1 MLGSLGSI
9 GDILMNIVNFR
20 GNVSHVLVG
29 EYILERDDEDARPL
43 LLKVVERIVHE
54 GFKLSSKY
62 NDIALLR
69 LERNVPISQY
79 VRPACLAE
87 TFNDA
92 TAGKALASGWG
103 RLEHRGQSST
113 ILMKVVLEMFTREE
127 CTATYR
133 NEARL
138 QALNRGIVDDEQFCA
153 GSHTEHKDTCQV

>member
-1 MLGSLGSI
+1 M
-9 GDILMNIVNFR
+9 
-20 GNVSHVLVG
+20 SHALVG

-43 LLKVVERIVHE
+43 LLRIIERIVHE
-54 GFKLSSKY
+54 SFKNSAKY

-69 LERNVPISQY
+69 LERSVPISQY

-103 RLEHRGQSST
+103 RLQHRGQPST
-113 ILMKVVLEMFTREE
+113 ALMKVVLEVFTADE

-138 QALNRGIVDDEQFCA
+138 QALNRGIVETEQFCA
-153 GSHTEHKDTCQV
+153 GSHTERKDTCQV